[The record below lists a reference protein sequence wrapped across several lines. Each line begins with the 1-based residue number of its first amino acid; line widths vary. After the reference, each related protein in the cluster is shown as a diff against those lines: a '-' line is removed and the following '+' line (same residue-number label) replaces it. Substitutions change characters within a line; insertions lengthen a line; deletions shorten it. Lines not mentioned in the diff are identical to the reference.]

1 MEAAEF
7 KARLRILGRTQVDFA
22 LETGKSLRAIH
33 YWASHGPPSEVVY
46 LLDLLTAWEL
56 PFGPAA
62 GRDDEVGFAR
72 AIENQLDRLL
82 ALAAPSQ
89 RAEFLRYVAIWSE
102 HHRLSQSGHCSHPSP
117 PIAGAERLKEI

>member
-1 MEAAEF
+1 MEGAEF
-7 KARLRILGRTQVDFA
+7 KARLRVLGRTQVDFA
-22 LETGKSLRAIH
+22 LETGKSLRTIH
-33 YWASHGPPSEVVY
+33 YWASNGPPTEVAY

-62 GRDDEVGFAR
+62 GLDDRVGFAR

-82 ALAAPSQ
+82 ELAAPSQ

-102 HHRLSQSGHCSHPSP
+102 RHHLSQPEHRLQPSIP
-117 PIAGAERLKEI
+117 AIKLGRSEEN